1 MSFAD
6 EIPCLGDS
14 LKSETLKP
22 KSLGLKMAAG
32 CPGSVKISGTR
43 FSLELL
49 LV

>member
-14 LKSETLKP
+14 LKSDTLKP

-32 CPGSVKISGTR
+32 LSGLCQNFR
-43 FSLELL
+43 NPF
-49 LV
+49 